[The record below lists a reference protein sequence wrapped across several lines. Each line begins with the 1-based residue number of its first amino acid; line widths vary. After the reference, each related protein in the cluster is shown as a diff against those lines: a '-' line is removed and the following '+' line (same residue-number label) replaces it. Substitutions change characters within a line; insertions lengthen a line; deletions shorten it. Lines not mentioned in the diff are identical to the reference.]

1 MRVGKQ
7 HIALL
12 GVAMVMAMGQV
23 AFAESPILW
32 NLEVKGGGFT
42 PGIDDEE
49 GLTGEPYKTV
59 YGDSNG
65 FLLMSELGVQVYR
78 GVIGSVALQGGLGF
92 MSKDGKS
99 IDPESGEQPGDQT
112 TIEILPT
119 QFSVAYHLNYLAEE
133 FNIPFVFSAKYGVDY
148 WAWWFL
154 NADGNLARADE
165 AEGSGSTMGTHFSV
179 GVKFLLDWVDPSSAQ
194 SFDSDVGVNRSYLMA
209 EFMRADVNDFGS
221 ETSMNLGGD
230 TFLFGIAFEM

>member
-1 MRVGKQ
+1 M
-7 HIALL
+7 
-12 GVAMVMAMGQV
+12 
-23 AFAESPILW
+23 
-32 NLEVKGGGFT
+32 
-42 PGIDDEE
+42 
-49 GLTGEPYKTV
+49 
-59 YGDSNG
+59 
-65 FLLMSELGVQVYR
+65 
-78 GVIGSVALQGGLGF
+78 
-92 MSKDGKS
+92 
-99 IDPESGEQPGDQT
+99 
-112 TIEILPT
+112 
-119 QFSVAYHLNYLAEE
+119 AYHLNYLAEE
-133 FNIPFVFSAKYGVDY
+133 FNIPLVFSAKYGVDY